1 MRQSCAAC
9 GESTYLAPK
18 PASCGVVVDAQGRAL
33 LGRRAREPRAGLW
46 DVLGGFLEPGET
58 PEQGLQRELLEE
70 IGVECT
76 VGRYLGGFVD
86 TYGEAAGEGD
96 ATLNLAY
103 ECRIGAGE
111 PRAADDVAELAWFAP
126 SELPPADA
134 FAFRNSVE
142 ILDAWRARR

>member
-18 PASCGVVVDAQGRAL
+18 PAACGVVVDTRGRAL

-46 DVLGGFLEPGET
+46 DVLGGFLEPGES
-58 PEQGLQRELLEE
+58 PERGLLRELREE

-86 TYGEAAGEGD
+86 TYGDDGD

-103 ECRIGAGE
+103 ECRIVAGE
-111 PRAADDVAELAWFAP
+111 PRPADDVSELGWFAP
-126 SELPPADA
+126 AELPAPDEGA
-134 FAFRNSVE
+134 FVNSVE
-142 ILDAWRARR
+142 ILDAWRARL